1 MGSLQNNLHVSAQ
14 MENNSLIFLCLNI
27 NLLLSLKHIFRTQYN
42 TLIIMPVFVYIIA
55 NLCFLNDFLLH
66 ILKFVKIHIDQNI

>member
-1 MGSLQNNLHVSAQ
+1 MGSLQKNLHVSAQ
-14 MENNSLIFLCLNI
+14 IENNSLIFLCLDI

-55 NLCFLNDFLLH
+55 NLCFLNDFLLQ

>member
-55 NLCFLNDFLLH
+55 NLCFLNDFLLQ

>member
-14 MENNSLIFLCLNI
+14 MENNSLIFLCLDI

-55 NLCFLNDFLLH
+55 NLCFLNDFLLQ